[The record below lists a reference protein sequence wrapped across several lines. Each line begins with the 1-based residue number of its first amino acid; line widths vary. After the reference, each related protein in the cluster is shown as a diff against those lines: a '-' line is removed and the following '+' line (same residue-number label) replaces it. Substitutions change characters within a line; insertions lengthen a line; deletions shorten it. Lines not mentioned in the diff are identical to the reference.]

1 MHPIATLLTAA
12 AVALSLSPAPAAA
25 SAKATETV
33 RKSFELRPAAGRRYL
48 LVDNV
53 SGSVTVRAGA
63 AGDRVELELVER
75 FEADSAAALARARSE
90 AKLTVEEE
98 PGRLALIQ
106 DGPFRCDRA
115 EHRYLCR
122 ESREHR
128 DWEVAFDW
136 TLTVPADL
144 DLEVR
149 TVNDGKV
156 SITGVAGRIEAA
168 NVNGAIELAEVAGTV
183 RASTVNGRLSASFR
197 RQPTGD
203 LSFQSVNGE
212 VDLAFPSGFGAEL
225 SAQTMNGEVWTDF
238 PFETLAARRVE
249 TRHGGRH
256 KLEGSAIRIG
266 AGGPKLECQTI
277 NGDILIRERS

>member
-1 MHPIATLLTAA
+1 MRPITALLTVGVLAI
-12 AVALSLSPAPAAA
+12 SLTPAHAGGRT
-25 SAKATETV
+25 KATETV
-33 RKSFELRPAAGRRYL
+33 RKSFELRPSGGRRYL

-53 SGSVTVRAGA
+53 MGSVTVRAGA

-75 FEADSAAALARARSE
+75 FAADSAAALTRARSE
-90 AKLTVEEE
+90 TKLTVEAE
-98 PGRLALIQ
+98 PGKLALIQ

-115 EHRYLCR
+115 EHRFLCR
-122 ESREHR
+122 ESREDR

-136 TLTVPADL
+136 VLTVPSDL

-156 SITGVAGRIEAA
+156 FITGVSGRIEAA

-183 RASTVNGRLSASFR
+183 RASTVNGPLSASFR
-197 RQPTGD
+197 EQPTGD

-212 VDLAFPSGFGAEL
+212 VDLAFPPGFGAEL
-225 SAQTMNGEVWTDF
+225 SAQTMNGEVWSDF
-238 PFETLAARRVE
+238 PFETLAARRIE

-266 AGGPKLECQTI
+266 AA
-277 NGDILIRERS
+277 DRSSSARRSTATF